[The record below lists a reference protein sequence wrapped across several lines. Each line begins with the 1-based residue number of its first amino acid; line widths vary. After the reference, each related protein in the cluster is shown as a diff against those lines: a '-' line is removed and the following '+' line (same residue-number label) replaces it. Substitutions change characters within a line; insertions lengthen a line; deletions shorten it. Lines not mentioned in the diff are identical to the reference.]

1 MDVLAD
7 AFMPV
12 GIIFST
18 FQGELRVET
27 QQVLVRP
34 DAGENERPL
43 FDIDRGFS
51 MFPYYDIHALI
62 IA

>member
-1 MDVLAD
+1 MWVA
-7 AFMPV
+7 

-34 DAGENERPL
+34 DSEESEKPR
-43 FDIDRGFS
+43 FDIDRGMYMYPRS
-51 MFPYYDIHALI
+51 LKLY
-62 IA
+62 